1 MKAVF
6 RFMLGLIPMASLFIL
21 LCCYNNQLNQLSSDD
36 KLDKDLE
43 FMIFLLFG
51 GSFLMSFVTG
61 AFVIKFS
68 NTRRIFI
75 LLVYF
80 FIFAFLIYYYE
91 KYILGYIASILFLE
105 FVCGF
110 FFGGLF
116 LMARRLKIN
125 ERHWD

>member
-6 RFMLGLIPMASLFIL
+6 RFMLGLIPIASLFIL

-36 KLDKDLE
+36 KLDKDLG

-61 AFVIKFS
+61 AFVIKLS

-80 FIFAFLIYYYE
+80 FIFAFLIYLENSLPSLYTNGVTSISQSLGCSFR
-91 KYILGYIASILFLE
+91 ILIRSDSST
-105 FVCGF
+105 
-110 FFGGLF
+110 
-116 LMARRLKIN
+116 N
-125 ERHWD
+125 N